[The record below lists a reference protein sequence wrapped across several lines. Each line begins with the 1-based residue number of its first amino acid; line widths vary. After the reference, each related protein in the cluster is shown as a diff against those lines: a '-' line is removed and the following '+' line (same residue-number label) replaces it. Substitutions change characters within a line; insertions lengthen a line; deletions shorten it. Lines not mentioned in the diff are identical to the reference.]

1 MNDKNHDVHL
11 LVEAFT
17 RPKFGA
23 KGRKMGEGKFA
34 IYPRPN
40 APRIK
45 TDVQPGE
52 DFYHYSDVLS
62 LLRTVSTDSIQMH
75 CGRIRSTYALRE
87 VLSAKSISPPKS
99 PVRKKTIPEH
109 RSPERRVEID
119 DTDKNKKL
127 EPSPPPPKIRVITPT
142 SSWGGDNISINVPA
156 SPPLP
161 PQLEDRKVN
170 MTFVFQCVVTLLIY
184 LISFL
189 DNI

>member
-40 APRIK
+40 APRIN

-52 DFYHYSDVLS
+52 DFYHYTDVLS

-87 VLSAKSISPPKS
+87 VLSAKPKSPPKS
-99 PVRKKTIPEH
+99 PVRKKTILKH
-109 RSPERRVEID
+109 KSPERGEID
-119 DTDKNKKL
+119 DTDKNKRL
-127 EPSPPPPKIRVITPT
+127 EPSPTIRVITPT
-142 SSWGGDNISINVPA
+142 SSWGGDNISIKVPA

-161 PQLEDRKVN
+161 PQLEGRKVN
-170 MTFVFQCVVTLLIY
+170 MTFAFVCVLH
-184 LISFL
+184 FL
-189 DNI
+189 FIRYPLG

>member
-52 DFYHYSDVLS
+52 DFYHYTDVLS

-87 VLSAKSISPPKS
+87 VLSAKPKSPPKS
-99 PVRKKTIPEH
+99 PPRKKTIPKQK
-109 RSPERRVEID
+109 SPERREID
-119 DTDKNKKL
+119 DTDRNKRL
-127 EPSPPPPKIRVITPT
+127 EPPRPPPTTRVITPT

-161 PQLEDRKVN
+161 PQLEGRKVN
-170 MTFVFQCVVTLLIY
+170 MTFVFVCVLH
-184 LISFL
+184 FL
-189 DNI
+189 FIRCLFG